1 MYKLVGTWS
10 APDEARIAE
19 FEKHYGEVH
28 AVRAAAV
35 PNLKKILLTRT
46 ADGFAGGAPAFYRLA
61 EMFFDSP
68 EAMAESAKSD
78 EWHAMHADAAFL
90 VQEFGVTMAAAA
102 GWEEGGAIGPG
113 GVVA

>member
-10 APDEARIAE
+10 APDEQRTEE
-19 FEKHYGEVH
+19 FEKHYRDVH

-35 PNLKKILLTRT
+35 PNLRRILLTRT
-46 ADGFAGGAPAFYRLA
+46 PDGFAGGAPAFYRLA

-78 EWHAMHADAAFL
+78 EWHAMHEDAGYL
-90 VQEFGVTMAAAA
+90 VREFGVTMVAAA
-102 GWEEGGAIGPG
+102 GWEEDGTDKSGSDAR
-113 GVVA
+113 